1 MLNVSLKVSHSI
13 DYFSLNAKEKM
24 RDLYRNRINKAYRL
38 EHCFLYGSLEL
49 IPWQDKEMSKIFFP
63 GEYPTETEIQFFRI

>member
-1 MLNVSLKVSHSI
+1 MLNVSLKVSYNI

-24 RDLYRNRINKAYRL
+24 RDLYRNRTNKAYQL

-49 IPWQDKEMSKIFFP
+49 IP
-63 GEYPTETEIQFFRI
+63 